1 MNCVAIIPARGGSVR
16 VPKKNVKPLN
26 GKPLISYTIEQAIEA
41 NVFDKIIVST
51 ENDEIALISMLSGAE
66 IMHRPKPLAED
77 CESEL
82 VIKNVV
88 EQLEYSDFKPDVV
101 VMLQCTSPL
110 RKPETIKT
118 CVYTLLDN
126 WKTCDSVITVNP
138 IAHRPEWMGSIENGY
153 FKPYTGTWEYK
164 DNSSYNLPPA
174 RYIKLVASQ
183 DLPKLYSQNG
193 CVYAFKRNLLMDEGL
208 IIGSKTKTIII
219 DEKEAFDI
227 DLSIDFV
234 IAEQLIK
241 GK

>member
-1 MNCVAIIPARGGSVR
+1 MNCIAIIPARGGSVR
-16 VPKKNVKPLN
+16 VPRKNIKPLN

-51 ENDEIALISMLSGAE
+51 ENDEIAMISMLSGAE
-66 IMHRPKPLAED
+66 IMHRPKPLDED

-153 FKPYTGTWEYK
+153 FKPYTKTWG
-164 DNSSYNLPPA
+164 DT
-174 RYIKLVASQ
+174 IKLVASQ

-193 CVYAFKRNLLMDEGL
+193 CVYAFKRNLIMDEGL

-234 IAEQLIK
+234 IAEQLMK

>member
-88 EQLEYSDFKPDVV
+88 EQLENGGYKPDIV

-110 RKPETIKT
+110 RKAATIRN
-118 CVYTLLDN
+118 CVFELLDN
-126 WKTCDSVITVNP
+126 WKTCDSVITVSP
-138 IAHRPEWMGSIENGY
+138 IAHRPEWMGSINNGY
-153 FKPYTGTWEYK
+153 FIPYTDTWG
-164 DNSSYNLPPA
+164 DT
-174 RYIKLVASQ
+174 IKLVASQ

-193 CVYAFKRNLLMDEGL
+193 CVYAFKRNLIIDEGL
-208 IIGSKTKTIII
+208 IIGSKTKTIVI

-234 IAEQLIK
+234 IAEKLMLEK
-241 GK
+241 

>member
-1 MNCVAIIPARGGSVR
+1 MNVVAVIPARGGSVR

-26 GKPLISYTIEQAIEA
+26 NNPLISYTIKQAFDSYM
-41 NVFDKIIVST
+41 FDKVIVST
-51 ENDEIALISMLSGAE
+51 DDDEIAMISIINGAE

-88 EQLEYSDFKPDVV
+88 EQLEDSGYKPDIV

-110 RKPETIKT
+110 RKPETIRH
-118 CVYTLLDN
+118 CVLELLDN

-138 IAHRPEWMGSIENGY
+138 IAHRPEWMGCLTDDNMFI
-153 FKPYTGTWEYK
+153 PYTTTWGE
-164 DNSSYNLPPA
+164 A
-174 RYIKLVASQ
+174 IKLVASQ

-193 CVYAFKRNLLMDEGL
+193 CVYACKRNLIMNEGL
-208 IIGSKTKTIII
+208 IIGSRTKAIII

-227 DLSIDFV
+227 DLPIDFI
-234 IAEQLIK
+234 IAEKLMLEK
-241 GK
+241 

>member
-1 MNCVAIIPARGGSVR
+1 MNCIAIIPARGGSVR
-16 VPKKNVKPLN
+16 VPRKNIKPLN
-26 GKPLISYTIEQAIEA
+26 GKPLISHTIEQAIEA

-51 ENDEIALISMLSGAE
+51 ENDEIAMISMLSGAE
-66 IMHRPKPLAED
+66 IMHRPKPLDED

-126 WKTCDSVITVNP
+126 WKTCDSVITVSP

-153 FKPYTGTWEYK
+153 FKPYTKTWG
-164 DNSSYNLPPA
+164 DT
-174 RYIKLVASQ
+174 IKLVASQ

-193 CVYAFKRNLLMDEGL
+193 CVYAFKRNLIMDEGL

-234 IAEQLIK
+234 IAEQLMK

>member
-153 FKPYTGTWEYK
+153 FKPYTKTWG
-164 DNSSYNLPPA
+164 DT
-174 RYIKLVASQ
+174 IKLVASQ

-193 CVYAFKRNLLMDEGL
+193 CVYAFKRNLIMDEGL

-234 IAEQLIK
+234 IAEQLMK

>member
-153 FKPYTGTWEYK
+153 FKPYT
-164 DNSSYNLPPA
+164 
-174 RYIKLVASQ
+174 
-183 DLPKLYSQNG
+183 
-193 CVYAFKRNLLMDEGL
+193 
-208 IIGSKTKTIII
+208 
-219 DEKEAFDI
+219 
-227 DLSIDFV
+227 
-234 IAEQLIK
+234 
-241 GK
+241 

>member
-1 MNCVAIIPARGGSVR
+1 MNCIAIIPARGGSVR
-16 VPKKNVKPLN
+16 VPRKNIKPLN

-41 NVFDKIIVST
+41 NVFDKIIVSN
-51 ENDEIALISMLSGAE
+51 ENDEIAMISMLSGAE
-66 IMHRPKPLAED
+66 IMHRPKPLDED

-153 FKPYTGTWEYK
+153 FKPYTKTWG
-164 DNSSYNLPPA
+164 DT
-174 RYIKLVASQ
+174 IKLVASQ

-193 CVYAFKRNLLMDEGL
+193 CVYAFKRNLIMDEGL

-234 IAEQLIK
+234 IAEQLMK

>member
-66 IMHRPKPLAED
+66 IMHRPKPLDED

-88 EQLEYSDFKPDVV
+88 EQLENGGYKPDIV

-110 RKPETIKT
+110 RKADTIRN
-118 CVYTLLDN
+118 CVFELLDN
-126 WKTCDSVITVNP
+126 WKTCDSVITVSP
-138 IAHRPEWMGSIENGY
+138 IAHRPEWMGSINNGY
-153 FKPYTGTWEYK
+153 FIPYTDTWG
-164 DNSSYNLPPA
+164 DT
-174 RYIKLVASQ
+174 IKLVASQ

-193 CVYAFKRNLLMDEGL
+193 CVYAFKRNLIMDEGL
-208 IIGSKTKTIII
+208 VIGSKTKTIII

-234 IAEQLIK
+234 IAEKLMLEK
-241 GK
+241 

>member
-88 EQLEYSDFKPDVV
+88 EQLENGGYKPDIV

-110 RKPETIKT
+110 RKAATIRN
-118 CVYTLLDN
+118 CVFELLDN
-126 WKTCDSVITVNP
+126 WKTCDSVITVSP
-138 IAHRPEWMGSIENGY
+138 IAHRPEWMGSINNGY
-153 FKPYTGTWEYK
+153 FIPYTDTWG
-164 DNSSYNLPPA
+164 DT
-174 RYIKLVASQ
+174 IKLVASQ

-193 CVYAFKRNLLMDEGL
+193 CVYAFKRNLIIDEGL
-208 IIGSKTKTIII
+208 VIGSKTRTIVI

-234 IAEQLIK
+234 IAEQLMK

>member
-66 IMHRPKPLAED
+66 IMHRPKPLDED

-88 EQLEYSDFKPDVV
+88 EQLENGGYKPDIV

-110 RKPETIKT
+110 RKADTIRN
-118 CVYTLLDN
+118 CVFELLDN
-126 WKTCDSVITVNP
+126 WKTCDSVITVSP
-138 IAHRPEWMGSIENGY
+138 IVHRPEWMGSINNGY
-153 FKPYTGTWEYK
+153 FIPYTDTWG
-164 DNSSYNLPPA
+164 DT
-174 RYIKLVASQ
+174 IKLVASQ

-193 CVYAFKRNLLMDEGL
+193 CVYAFKRNLIIDEGL
-208 IIGSKTKTIII
+208 VISSKTRTIVI

-234 IAEQLIK
+234 IAEKLMLEK
-241 GK
+241 

>member
-88 EQLEYSDFKPDVV
+88 EQLENGGYKPDIV

-110 RKPETIKT
+110 RKAATIRN
-118 CVYTLLDN
+118 CVFELLDN
-126 WKTCDSVITVNP
+126 WKTCDSVITVSP
-138 IAHRPEWMGSIENGY
+138 IAHRPEWMGSINNGY
-153 FKPYTGTWEYK
+153 FIPYTDTWG
-164 DNSSYNLPPA
+164 DT
-174 RYIKLVASQ
+174 IKLVASQ

-193 CVYAFKRNLLMDEGL
+193 CVYAFKRNLIIDEGL
-208 IIGSKTKTIII
+208 VISSKTRTIVI

-234 IAEQLIK
+234 IAEKLMLEK
-241 GK
+241 